1 VPGDSVG
8 PRVAAIPPGGGPA
21 DSLVPV
27 PRVGPAGLNG
37 ANAMPNDFSRRGFVA
52 ATAAALLTTRTGLT
66 MTPDDKP
73 SDKPA
78 DKPSEPVRD
87 YPAPKF
93 QPKLTKPFLDLTLAR
108 DFVIFA
114 HYDLDM
120 VKKLLAKE
128 PALALAVVDWGA
140 GDYESGLGGAS
151 HLGNRDIASYLLEH
165 GARMDVFCAAMLGLT
180 DVVKGMLTA
189 APKLIDAKG
198 PHGISLHLHAKMGGE
213 PAAETLEYLQGVKK
227 VEFPAPPMKK

>member
-1 VPGDSVG
+1 
-8 PRVAAIPPGGGPA
+8 
-21 DSLVPV
+21 
-27 PRVGPAGLNG
+27 
-37 ANAMPNDFSRRGFVA
+37 MPNDLTRRGFVA
-52 ATAAALLTTRTGLT
+52 ATTALLLTTPSGRT
-66 MTPDDKP
+66 MTPDDAP
-73 SDKPA
+73 TD
-78 DKPSEPVRD
+78 PVRD

-151 HLGNRDIASYLLEH
+151 HLGNREIATYLLEH

-180 DVVKGMLTA
+180 DTVKGMLTA

-198 PHGISLHLHAKMGGE
+198 PHGISLHTHAKMGGE
-213 PAAETLEYLQGVKK
+213 QAAETLEYLQGVKK
-227 VEFPAPPMKK
+227 VEFAPPKK

>member
-1 VPGDSVG
+1 
-8 PRVAAIPPGGGPA
+8 
-21 DSLVPV
+21 
-27 PRVGPAGLNG
+27 
-37 ANAMPNDFSRRGFVA
+37 MPNDLTRRGFVA
-52 ATAAALLTTRTGLT
+52 ATAAALLTTPPGLA

-78 DKPSEPVRD
+78 EKPADPTRD

-93 QPKLTKPFLDLTLAR
+93 QPKLTKPLVDLTLAR

-120 VKKLLAKE
+120 VKTLLARE

-151 HLGNRDIASYLLEH
+151 HLGNREIATYLLGH

-198 PHGISLHLHAKMGGE
+198 PHGISLHMHAKMGGE
-213 PAAETLEYLQGVKK
+213 PAAATLEYLQGVKK
-227 VEFPAPPMKK
+227 VEFPAPPPKK

>member
-1 VPGDSVG
+1 
-8 PRVAAIPPGGGPA
+8 
-21 DSLVPV
+21 
-27 PRVGPAGLNG
+27 
-37 ANAMPNDFSRRGFVA
+37 MPNDLTRRGFAA
-52 ATAAALLTTRTGLT
+52 ATTALLLTPRTGPA
-66 MTPDDKP
+66 MTADDT
-73 SDKPA
+73 PA
-78 DKPSEPVRD
+78 EPARD

-93 QPKLTKPFLDLTLAR
+93 QPKMVKPLIDLTLAR

-151 HLGNRDIASYLLEH
+151 HLGNRDIATYLLEH

-198 PHGISLHLHAKMGGE
+198 PHGIPLVMHAKMGGE
-213 PAAETLEYLQGVKK
+213 PAAATLAYLQALK
-227 VEFPAPPMKK
+227 PMAAPPEKK

>member
-1 VPGDSVG
+1 
-8 PRVAAIPPGGGPA
+8 
-21 DSLVPV
+21 
-27 PRVGPAGLNG
+27 
-37 ANAMPNDFSRRGFVA
+37 MPNDPTRRGFVA
-52 ATAAALLTTRTGLT
+52 ATTALLLTTRTGPA

-73 SDKPA
+73 A
-78 DKPSEPVRD
+78 TPVRD
-87 YPAPKF
+87 YDAPKF

-151 HLGNRDIASYLLEH
+151 HLGNRDIAAYLLEH

-198 PHGISLHLHAKMGGE
+198 PHGISLHMHAKMGGE
-213 PAAETLEYLQGVKK
+213 QAAATLGYLQSVKK
-227 VEFPAPPMKK
+227 VEFPAPPAKKPE